1 MSDIPVNW
9 GAAPVPQDY
18 TAAALEGAKAGQEQR
33 AISALQGVDLNDPA
47 SVNNGM
53 AGLVRSGAT
62 DMAKALQEVAL
73 QRFKTQA
80 FISSYNNNPFTG
92 PQEQPPPA
100 TAATAQGAPTQ
111 TPSGG
116 APPQGAWEPTP
127 DQNQHMIGIMTFGK
141 QSADSLLQIQDPV
154 LRKAQADAI
163 EAKAAT
169 MGVDPEFAQ
178 KALGDLSDSHLQ
190 SLSEN
195 WGQWLQHPT
204 FGGSDPTVTPTIHPV
219 ERQFIQAPNR
229 LFDPRVLD
237 FLSKRAQLG
246 IDDKNMIEALKAGQG
261 YTGPVA
267 PGDQVEFA
275 GRPTD
280 QAPYAP
286 IAASAGQQV
295 VNPNSG
301 QNVGTQVPFA
311 KTLESV
317 APGSTP
323 VVLNP
328 STGATEIAR
337 DAGGASAPAP
347 GGGTLNNPAGVKA
360 LPTGKWPGQTSV
372 DPKTGLVTFDS
383 PSSGYAAAD
392 QNLLSYAT
400 SHGLNTVQDI
410 VHRWT
415 PAGVDGNPDQSARI
429 AGISHSLGVT
439 PTTPLDIVNNPVL
452 RHQLL
457 AQIISGERPGDM
469 GGGGGTGAPI
479 AGKTLG
485 APTTIPGLPG
495 QRQVG
500 FTGEVMPPQPG
511 TYVDPQDARKSM
523 LSNPQVLDA
532 QSSLSNW
539 NAMRANADSMTG
551 PTAMGMLDSM
561 VRAYSGLG
569 ARQMNIDALMKTF
582 SFPQQMEGKVRSA
595 LLGQGPLT
603 PEMRNQILE
612 AASNYISTRY
622 DTADKIVQ
630 GERGAVQTGNGN
642 PAFLD
647 GVLPPKPPPFH
658 ITLPPLSERT
668 NGMVIDTPNGLRRW
682 VVSGSQSG
690 WAKVGG

>member
-1 MSDIPVNW
+1 MSDINVNW

-33 AISALQGVDLNDPA
+33 AISALQGIDLNDPA

-62 DMAKALQEVAL
+62 DMAKALQEVAF
-73 QRFKTQA
+73 QRFKNQA
-80 FISSYNNNPFTG
+80 YVSSYNSPFLG
-92 PQEQPPPA
+92 AQGQSPA
-100 TAATAQGAPTQ
+100 TTVLAQTAPTQ
-111 TPSGG
+111 PGGEALPGSGETSP
-116 APPQGAWEPTP
+116 AEHERQ
-127 DQNQHMIGIMTFGK
+127 IGIMNFGK
-141 QSADSLLQIQDPV
+141 QSADALLQEKDPT
-154 LRKAQADAI
+154 LRKAQADVI
-163 EAKAAT
+163 EAKAKA
-169 MGVDPEFAQ
+169 MGIPSDFTQ
-178 KALGDLSDSHLQ
+178 SALGDLSDPHLQ
-190 SLSEN
+190 SLSDN
-195 WGQWLQHPT
+195 WGQWLEHPS
-204 FGGSDPTVTPTIHPV
+204 FGGSNPDVVPTIHPV
-219 ERQFIQAPNR
+219 ERKYAQAPNR
-229 LFDPRVLD
+229 LYDPAVLD
-237 FLSKRAQLG
+237 SLARRAQLG
-246 IDDKNMIEALKAGQG
+246 IDDRNFIEALKAGQG

-267 PGDQVEFA
+267 AGDQVEA
-275 GRPTD
+275 GGQRTD

-286 IAASAGQQV
+286 IATAPGQQV
-295 VNPNSG
+295 KNTNTGENIGAP
-301 QNVGTQVPFA
+301 VPLP

-317 APGSTP
+317 PAPNTA
-323 VVLNP
+323 VVFNQN
-328 STGATEIAR
+328 TGATEIAR
-337 DAGGASAPAP
+337 DGGGTPAPAAS
-347 GGGTLNNPAGVKA
+347 GGTLNNPAGVKA
-360 LPTGKWPGQTSV
+360 LPTGKWPGQTGV

-469 GGGGGTGAPI
+469 GGGGGGTGAPI

-485 APTTIPGLPG
+485 APTTLPGLPG
-495 QRQVG
+495 QHQVG
-500 FTGEVMPPQPG
+500 FTGEVMPAVPG

-539 NAMRANADSMTG
+539 NAMRANAASMTG

-569 ARQMNIDALMKTF
+569 ARQMNVDALMKTF
-582 SFPQQMEGKVRSA
+582 SFPQQMEGKLRSA